1 MHTDMGIS
9 CKLTVLGLGF
19 VYVCVLCSCYGQF
32 IYVRVSYFV
41 FSVFPLCYCL
51 VVSTS
56 AINCLE
62 RLVSEMT
69 YYVSTGL
76 LNPTHSLTGL

>member
-1 MHTDMGIS
+1 MFFMFYYS
-9 CKLTVLGLGF
+9 
-19 VYVCVLCSCYGQF
+19 QF
-32 IYVRVSYFV
+32 ICVCICVRVSYFV
-41 FSVFPLCYCL
+41 FSVIPLCYCL

-69 YYVSTGL
+69 CYVSSGT
-76 LNPTHSLTGL
+76 LNLMTHLPAVDYEGFV